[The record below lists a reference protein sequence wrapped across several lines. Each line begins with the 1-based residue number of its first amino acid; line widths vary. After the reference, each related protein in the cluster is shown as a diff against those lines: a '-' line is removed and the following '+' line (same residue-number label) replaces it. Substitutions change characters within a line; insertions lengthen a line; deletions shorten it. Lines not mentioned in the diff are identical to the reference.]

1 MYQEAIEQAARETNI
16 FELAQFSLT
25 CPRTEF
31 GALQPNPEME
41 RLDAA
46 LSASYTAP
54 EECSMISQE
63 SDSNI
68 DDMNW
73 MTFMSAKE
81 LEEIFEYYWWNNN
94 LKTSSSFRGYHPG
107 RIYGSGQYGDER
119 KEAMFQDFIRNADLV
134 YETILQLRARVPE
147 PRCELYVFDA
157 LQNDAYEMPVA
168 QQEAE
173 ALEVAEPMDQ
183 SVDDSAANSSAE
195 ALEALEEEPF
205 IRGEVVSREAEEIME
220 REFYIDY
227 WDRQMPQDDE
237 EDYDE
242 VQRRLEERWEEE
254 MEYEERWADF

>member
-68 DDMNW
+68 DDMNA
-73 MTFMSAKE
+73 MTFMSVKE

-94 LKTSSSFRGYHPG
+94 LETSSSFRSYHPG
-107 RIYGSGQYGDER
+107 RIYGSGQYGDGR
-119 KEAMFQDFIRNADLV
+119 KEAMFQDFIRNSDLV
-134 YETILQLRARVPE
+134 YETLEKIRARVPE

-168 QQEAE
+168 KQEA
-173 ALEVAEPMDQ
+173 
-183 SVDDSAANSSAE
+183 
-195 ALEALEEEPF
+195 EALEEEPF

>member
-1 MYQEAIEQAARETNI
+1 MYQEAIEQSARESGI

-31 GALQPNPEME
+31 GALQPNAEME
-41 RLDAA
+41 RIDAA
-46 LSASYTAP
+46 LSASYSAP

-68 DDMNW
+68 DDMNA

-81 LEEIFEYYWWNNN
+81 LEEIFEYFWWNNN
-94 LKTSSSFRGYHPG
+94 LETSSSFRSYHHG
-107 RIYGSGQYGDER
+107 RIYGSGQYGDGR

-134 YETILQLRARVPE
+134 YETLEKISARVPE
-147 PRCELYVFDA
+147 PRSELYAFDA
-157 LQNDAYEMPVA
+157 LQDDAYEM
-168 QQEAE
+168 
-173 ALEVAEPMDQ
+173 LAEPMDQ
-183 SVDDSAANSSAE
+183 SVDDSA
-195 ALEALEEEPF
+195 EALEEEPF

-227 WDRQMPQDDE
+227 WDRQMPQNDE

>member
-31 GALQPNPEME
+31 GALQPNAEME
-41 RLDAA
+41 RVDAA

-54 EECSMISQE
+54 EECSMISHE

-68 DDMNW
+68 DDMNA

-81 LEEIFEYYWWNNN
+81 LEEIFEYFWWNNN
-94 LKTSSSFRGYHPG
+94 LVTPWPCRGYHPG
-107 RIYGSGQYGDER
+107 RIYGSGQYGDGR

-134 YETILQLRARVPE
+134 YETLEKIRARDASL
-147 PRCELYVFDA
+147 PRSKLYDFDA
-157 LQNDAYEMPVA
+157 LQDDTYEMTA
-168 QQEAE
+168 ANSSS
-173 ALEVAEPMDQ
+173 EVVEPMDQ

-195 ALEALEEEPF
+195 ALEALEEEEPF

-237 EDYDE
+237 DDYDE

>member
-1 MYQEAIEQAARETNI
+1 MYQEAIEQSARETNI

-31 GALQPNPEME
+31 GALQPNAEME
-41 RLDAA
+41 RIDAA

-63 SDSNI
+63 SDSTI
-68 DDMNW
+68 DDMNA

-81 LEEIFEYYWWNNN
+81 LEEIFEYFWWNNN
-94 LKTSSSFRGYHPG
+94 LVTPWPCRGYHPG
-107 RIYGSGQYGDER
+107 RIYGSGQYGDGR

-134 YETILQLRARVPE
+134 YETLEKIRARDASL
-147 PRCELYVFDA
+147 PRSELYDFDA
-157 LQNDAYEMPVA
+157 LQDDAYEMP
-168 QQEAE
+168 
-173 ALEVAEPMDQ
+173 AEPMDQ
-183 SVDDSAANSSAE
+183 SVDDSA
-195 ALEALEEEPF
+195 EALEEEPF

-242 VQRRLEERWEEE
+242 VQRRLDERWEEE

>member
-1 MYQEAIEQAARETNI
+1 MYQEAIEQAARESGI

-68 DDMNW
+68 DDMNA

-94 LKTSSSFRGYHPG
+94 LATPWPCRGYHHG
-107 RIYGSGQYGDER
+107 RIYGSGQYGDGR
-119 KEAMFQDFIRNADLV
+119 KEAMFQDFIRNSDLV
-134 YETILQLRARVPE
+134 YETLEKISARVPE
-147 PRCELYVFDA
+147 PRSELYVFDA
-157 LQNDAYEMPVA
+157 LQDGTYEMP
-168 QQEAE
+168 
-173 ALEVAEPMDQ
+173 
-183 SVDDSAANSSAE
+183 AANSSA
-195 ALEALEEEPF
+195 EALEEEPF